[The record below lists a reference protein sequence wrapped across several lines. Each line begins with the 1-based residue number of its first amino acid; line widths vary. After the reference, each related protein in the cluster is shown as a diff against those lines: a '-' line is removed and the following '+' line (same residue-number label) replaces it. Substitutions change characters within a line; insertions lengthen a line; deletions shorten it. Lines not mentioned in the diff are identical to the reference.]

1 MKLLTN
7 QPALHSE
14 YVLLQETPLLILDIW
29 NSGLCLGWVLAG
41 EGRWA
46 ECRGGV
52 QGSNKLIELST
63 YEEGEAWGHL
73 ELLV

>member
-7 QPALHSE
+7 QPALHTE

-52 QGSNKLIELST
+52 ELST
-63 YEEGEAWGHL
+63 FEEGEAWGHP